1 MDVEQVV
8 RDKVL
13 LGTTPNGKSLY
24 YVRRP
29 LKSVR
34 FIAFGDGGQLPAML
48 AGGFSS
54 QRAAKNMVDSY
65 LAKMVTKEIDEE
77 GNPVVIKPKPVVKPK
92 TNAKAK
98 ASREG
103 F

>member
-1 MDVEQVV
+1 MDAGQVA

-13 LGTTPNGKSLY
+13 LGTTPNGKNLY
-24 YVRRP
+24 YVRKP

-48 AGGFSS
+48 SGGFSS
-54 QRAAKNMVDSY
+54 KRAAKNMVDSY
-65 LAKMVTKEIDEE
+65 LAKMVRKEIDEE
-77 GNPVVIKPKPVVKPK
+77 GNPVVVKPKPVVKTK
-92 TNAKAK
+92 AKAK

>member
-1 MDVEQVV
+1 MDAEQVAL
-8 RDKVL
+8 DKVF
-13 LGTTPNGKSLY
+13 LGVTPNGKSLY
-24 YVRRP
+24 YVRKP

-65 LAKMVTKEIDEE
+65 LAKMVRKEIDEK
-77 GNPVVIKPKPVVKPK
+77 GNPVVIKPKPVVK

>member
-1 MDVEQVV
+1 MDAGQVQ

-13 LGTTPNGKSLY
+13 LGTTPNGKNLY

-65 LAKMVTKEIDEE
+65 LAKMARKEIDAE
-77 GNPVVIKPKPVVKPK
+77 GNPIVLKPKPIVKPK
-92 TNAKAK
+92 TKAKAK
-98 ASREG
+98 TSREG